1 MNSIFTVRIKELRLS
16 RGKTQAEI
24 AESLGILRT
33 TYGEYERGKI
43 IPPMDKINMLAEM
56 YNVSVDYLIGN
67 TNESDG
73 NPIIKMDVCQ
83 ALKTI
88 IDSLRNDESD
98 LTFDEKAI
106 DNDSREL
113 LINSIE
119 STINLGKMLSKRK
132 D

>member
-56 YNVSVDYLIGN
+56 YNVSVDY
-67 TNESDG
+67 
-73 NPIIKMDVCQ
+73 
-83 ALKTI
+83 
-88 IDSLRNDESD
+88 
-98 LTFDEKAI
+98 
-106 DNDSREL
+106 
-113 LINSIE
+113 
-119 STINLGKMLSKRK
+119 
-132 D
+132 